1 MSPIDPV
8 TPVTHAKASP
18 LPPAAPPYVNEEP
31 NLVMVRQGLDEAED
45 ETREA
50 VAGLY
55 EEKARRS
62 DDPEEALDDIDFSE
76 GEGESDPLPPELAA
90 MHEEFIPEEE
100 LASGLE

>member
-1 MSPIDPV
+1 MSPIDPA
-8 TPVTHAKASP
+8 TPATASP

-31 NLVMVRQGLDEAED
+31 NLTMVRQGLDEAED

-76 GEGESDPLPPELAA
+76 GEGESIPPELAA
-90 MHEEFIPEEE
+90 MHEEFIPEDDKE
-100 LASGLE
+100 